1 MAGEEGTMGKRLV
14 TDPRQRAAWR
24 QVTERIDRA
33 RKQREIREQPVRLP
47 GRRPRHGQGQDR
59 ELA

>member
-14 TDPRQRAAWR
+14 TDLRQRAAWR

-47 GRRPRHGQGQDR
+47 RRPRHGQGQDR